1 MQPEQT
7 KTWLPWT
14 SQIQTIPI
22 ITEVQLW
29 PRVRLTWIQT
39 WLCPLLAEI
48 WAGHLNYPS
57 LSFFSC
63 KMGCPNHLTSGS
75 NLSPR
80 ADLKVLC
87 EGESLHCSPKTI
99 TALLISYTPQY
110 KIKSSKFKKF
120 YVKPPR
126 PAACLADTK
135 STNKV
140 DQIHFGHYF
149 CFSSP

>member
-1 MQPEQT
+1 MTALDITDTDNSHHHRSSALAQSQT
-7 KTWLPWT
+7 HLD
-14 SQIQTIPI
+14 SD
-22 ITEVQLW
+22 LA
-29 PRVRLTWIQT
+29 L
-39 WLCPLLAEI
+39 PLLAEI